1 MQALVFS
8 NFDLSPYTPVKEQC
22 DPDPTFP
29 TVDFP
34 NPEEG
39 AGALRFAMKTANEV
53 GATIILAN
61 DPDADRLAVAERIS
75 TSDTNKIVASDWKV
89 FSGNE
94 IGILFAHWMWSC
106 YVSRN
111 GTNGSENI
119 YMLNST
125 VSSKMV
131 RAMATKEGLIT
142 KIP

>member
-1 MQALVFS
+1 MQALVS
-8 NFDLSPYTPVKEQC
+8 NFDLSPYSPVKEQC

-61 DPDADRLAVAERIS
+61 DPDADRLAVAERIR

-106 YVSRN
+106 YVIAM
-111 GTNGSENI
+111 GQLDSENVF
-119 YMLNST
+119 T
-125 VSSKMV
+125 C
-131 RAMATKEGLIT
+131 
-142 KIP
+142 